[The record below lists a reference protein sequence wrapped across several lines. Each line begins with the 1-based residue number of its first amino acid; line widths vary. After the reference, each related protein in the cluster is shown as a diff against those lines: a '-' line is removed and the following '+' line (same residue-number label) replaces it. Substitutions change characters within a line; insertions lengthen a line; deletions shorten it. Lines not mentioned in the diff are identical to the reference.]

1 MDLYVCKA
9 MLGFTDVTAQS
20 KSMKELPCTCI
31 AVLSLYPNIS
41 IVFLWLKFIFIKTKY
56 MYLGFGS
63 VEAEYQWQ
71 GIKGNG
77 IVEGWLITVACFIL
91 MDITKEC

>member
-1 MDLYVCKA
+1 
-9 MLGFTDVTAQS
+9 
-20 KSMKELPCTCI
+20 
-31 AVLSLYPNIS
+31 
-41 IVFLWLKFIFIKTKY
+41 

-71 GIKGNG
+71 EIKGNG

>member
-1 MDLYVCKA
+1 
-9 MLGFTDVTAQS
+9 
-20 KSMKELPCTCI
+20 
-31 AVLSLYPNIS
+31 
-41 IVFLWLKFIFIKTKY
+41 

-77 IVEGWLITVACFIL
+77 IIEGWLITMACFIL
-91 MDITKEC
+91 TGILRRNAKKTPSHPI